1 MNHVS
6 VRRNAL
12 TLAVMATAIVTT
24 ACEDKRVKE
33 LHEGIPRDSAVSKL
47 SEDVK
52 HGSGAD
58 ATPNVYT
65 SSRYLINGKN
75 YEVLFFTPNNEK
87 KGRDSVPSAK
97 LTPIVFVDNRMVGK
111 GWQYWDSVSAANK
124 IPLQKR

>member
-12 TLAVMATAIVTT
+12 TLAMLGAAIVST

-33 LHEGIPRDSAVSKL
+33 LHTGMPIDSAVSKIA
-47 SEDVK
+47 EDAK
-52 HGSGAD
+52 PGAG
-58 ATPNVYT
+58 AGTSQNVYT
-65 SSRYLINGKN
+65 RSRYLINGKN
-75 YEVLFFTPNNEK
+75 YEVLFFTPNNERAGK
-87 KGRDSVPSAK
+87 DSVPWGK

-111 GWQYWDSVSAANK
+111 GWEYWDSLSAANK

>member
-12 TLAVMATAIVTT
+12 TLAVLAAAILTT

-47 SEDVK
+47 SEDLK
-52 HGSGAD
+52 PGSGSD
-58 ATPNVYT
+58 QTPNVYT
-65 SSRYLINGKN
+65 SNRYLINGKN

-87 KGRDSVPSAK
+87 KGRDSVPWSK
-97 LTPIVFVDNRMVGK
+97 LTPLVFVDNRMVGK
-111 GWQYWDSVSAANK
+111 GWQYWDSLSAANK

>member
-24 ACEDKRVKE
+24 ACEDKRVKAI
-33 LHEGIPRDSAVSKL
+33 HEGMPIDSAVSKIA
-47 SEDVK
+47 EDAK
-52 HGSGAD
+52 PGAG
-58 ATPNVYT
+58 AGTTQNVYT
-65 SSRYLINGKN
+65 RSRYLINGKN
-75 YEVLFFTPNNEK
+75 YEVLFFTPNNERAGK
-87 KGRDSVPSAK
+87 DSVPWKK
-97 LTPIVFVDNRMVGK
+97 LTPIVFVDNREVGK

>member
-6 VRRNAL
+6 VRRTAL
-12 TLAVMATAIVTT
+12 TLAVMGAAIVTT

-33 LHEGIPRDSAVSKL
+33 LHEGIPRDSAVTKL
-47 SEDVK
+47 SEDAK
-52 HGSGAD
+52 GGAD
-58 ATPNVYT
+58 PTPNVYT
-65 SSRYLINGKN
+65 SARYLINGKN

-87 KGRDSVPSAK
+87 KGRDSVPWSK

-111 GWQYWDSVSAANK
+111 GWQYWDSLSAANK